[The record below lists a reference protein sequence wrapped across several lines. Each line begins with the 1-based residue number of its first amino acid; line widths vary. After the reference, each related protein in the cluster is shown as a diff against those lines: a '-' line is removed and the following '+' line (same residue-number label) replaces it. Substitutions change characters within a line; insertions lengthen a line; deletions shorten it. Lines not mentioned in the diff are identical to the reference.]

1 MKKKS
6 MSRRGVYLFA
16 ILLFL
21 SWVAL
26 PLFWTGEAAAAP
38 EKKTRLSMGAAS
50 TGTWI
55 YMFCALVA
63 EIWQRNIPEV
73 DITVLA
79 TAGTTANFIPMD
91 KGELD
96 LAGAST
102 SGDYYAMNGLYFTK
116 QKLSNFCS
124 ILPANKAFHQAF
136 TYIDAPYK
144 GWKDLEGK
152 KVNIGARASP
162 TSINT
167 EEIYKAL
174 GVKPRYI
181 YSTPNEAIDMVKD
194 RRVDAMIYGTGAPW
208 SGLMDAA
215 TAQKIKFIAMTPEEQ
230 KKVYSAAPWMVP
242 NTIPAKTYSFQNE
255 DVPTIVTIQTI
266 NARPGLPDEL
276 VYKLCKVIWERW
288 DEVVKASPASKWV
301 KPADMLSMVSPLHP
315 GAAKYYRE
323 VGVPIPENRVWKKK

>member
-1 MKKKS
+1 
-6 MSRRGVYLFA
+6 
-16 ILLFL
+16 
-21 SWVAL
+21 
-26 PLFWTGEAAAAP
+26 
-38 EKKTRLSMGAAS
+38 
-50 TGTWI
+50 
-55 YMFCALVA
+55 MFCALVA
-63 EIWQRNIPEV
+63 EIWQRNIPEI

-116 QKLSNFCS
+116 KKLSNFCS

-136 TYIDAPYK
+136 TYADAPFK
-144 GWKDLEGK
+144 TWKELEGK

-174 GVKPRYI
+174 GLKPRFI
-181 YSTPNEAIDMVKD
+181 YSTPTEAIDMVKD

-215 TAQKIKFIAMTPEEQ
+215 TAQKLKFLAMTPEEQ
-230 KKVYSAAPWMVP
+230 KKVHSSCPWMVP

-266 NARPGLPDEL
+266 NARPGLPDDL
-276 VYKLCKVIWERW
+276 VYRLCKVIWERW

-301 KPADMLSMVSPLHP
+301 KPADMLAMVSPLHP

-323 VGVPIPENRVWKKK
+323 VGVPIPDHKVWKKK